1 MRRPRVRLVTAC
13 LLAAG
18 CGACGGPGG
27 PATHPRA
34 AGAHRV
40 GDLDHPRAAHT
51 ATPVADGRVLV
62 AGGFG
67 ADEGEVWASSELF
80 DRAAGRF
87 RPGPAM
93 LAARQSHTATR
104 LRDGRV
110 LIAGGYGADGR
121 TLATA
126 ELFDPATRRF
136 AATDRMTAARAG
148 QAAVLLRD
156 GTVLVVGGEASLSH
170 TLASAEIYDPA
181 TGRFVATGAMS
192 GARTS
197 HTATVLPDGR
207 VLVAGGHRGRRASL
221 RVLRSAE
228 LYDPAAGA
236 FTATGALRARRHKHD
251 AVTLADGRVLVIA
264 GADERDDRGAYDTA
278 EIYDPR
284 RGTFAPTGALAQARH
299 KLQGTSIALM
309 GDAAL
314 VTAGA
319 ARPELFD
326 EGRARAA
333 GQSGRFRAL
342 PGSFGTAHLFA
353 AAAPVGRGALVTGG
367 YTPAGPATADAW
379 LVTP

>member
-1 MRRPRVRLVTAC
+1 MPQPRVRLLATC
-13 LLAAG
+13 LLAAA
-18 CGACGGPGG
+18 CVACGGASRPGTQ
-27 PATHPRA
+27 ARA
-34 AGAHRV
+34 GGAHRV
-40 GDLDHPRAAHT
+40 GNLAHPRAVHT
-51 ATPVADGRVLV
+51 ATTLADGRVLV

-67 ADEGEVWASSELF
+67 ADEGELWASTELF
-80 DRAAGRF
+80 DRTSSRF
-87 RPGPAM
+87 RAGPAM

-121 TLATA
+121 TLASA
-126 ELFDPATRRF
+126 ELFDPAARRF
-136 AATDRMTAARAG
+136 VATGRMTEPRAG
-148 QAAVLLRD
+148 HAAVLLRN

-181 TGRFVATGAMS
+181 TGRFVATGAMG

-284 RGTFAPTGALAQARH
+284 RGAFAPTGALALARY

-319 ARPELFD
+319 ARPELFI
-326 EGRARAA
+326 EREH
-333 GQSGRFRAL
+333 RFRAL

-353 AAAPVGRGALVTGG
+353 AAARVGEGALVTGG
-367 YTPAGPATADAW
+367 YTSAGPATADAW

>member
-1 MRRPRVRLVTAC
+1 MRRPRVRLAAAC

-18 CGACGGPGG
+18 CGACGG

-40 GDLDHPRAAHT
+40 GDLDQPRAAHT
-51 ATPVADGRVLV
+51 ATTLADGRVLV

-67 ADEGEVWASSELF
+67 ADEGEVWASTEVF

-87 RPGPAM
+87 RSGPTM

-121 TLATA
+121 TMASA

-136 AATDRMTAARAG
+136 AATGRMAVARAG

-156 GTVLVVGGEASLSH
+156 GTVLVAGGEASLSR

-192 GARTS
+192 VARTS

-207 VLVAGGHRGRRASL
+207 VLVAGGHRGRRRAL
-221 RVLRSAE
+221 RVLRGAE
-228 LYDPAAGA
+228 LYDPATGA
-236 FTATGALRARRHKHD
+236 FTPTGALRARRHKHD

-264 GADERDDRGAYDTA
+264 GADERDDLGAYHSA

-284 RGTFAPTGALAQARH
+284 NGAFAPTGALAQARY

-309 GDAAL
+309 GDTAL

-326 EGRARAA
+326 ARGR
-333 GQSGRFRAL
+333 RFRAL
-342 PGSFGTAHLFA
+342 PGSFGAAHLFA

-367 YTPAGPATADAW
+367 YTTAGAATADAW

>member
-1 MRRPRVRLVTAC
+1 MRRPRVPPVAAC

-18 CGACGGPGG
+18 CVACGGPGAT
-27 PATHPRA
+27 ATHSPQG
-34 AGAHRV
+34 GARRV
-40 GDLDHPRAAHT
+40 ADLAHPRAAHT
-51 ATPVADGRVLV
+51 ATALADGRVLV

-67 ADEGEVWASSELF
+67 ADEGELWASTELF
-80 DRAAGRF
+80 DRASGRF
-87 RPGPAM
+87 VPGPAM

-121 TLATA
+121 TLASA

-136 AATDRMTAARAG
+136 TPTGAMTEPRAG

-181 TGRFVATGAMS
+181 TGRFAATGSMS
-192 GARTS
+192 GARAS
-197 HTATVLPDGR
+197 HIATVLADGR

-228 LYDPAAGA
+228 LFDPATGA
-236 FTATGALRARRHKHD
+236 FAPTGALRVRRHKHD
-251 AVTLADGRVLVIA
+251 AVTLPDGRVLVIA
-264 GADERDDRGAYDTA
+264 GADERDDLGAYDSA

-284 RGTFAPTGALAQARH
+284 RGAFAATGALAQARY

-319 ARPELFD
+319 ARPELFV
-326 EGRARAA
+326 EREH
-333 GQSGRFRAL
+333 RFRAL

-353 AAAPVGRGALVTGG
+353 AAAPVGQGALVTGG
-367 YTPAGPATADAW
+367 YTTAGPATADAW

>member
-1 MRRPRVRLVTAC
+1 MRLPPVRLVAAC

-18 CGACGGPGG
+18 CGACGGPGR
-27 PATHPRA
+27 PAAQPPGG
-34 AGAHRV
+34 GAHRV
-40 GDLDHPRAAHT
+40 GDLAHPRAAHT
-51 ATPVADGRVLV
+51 ATTLADGRVLV

-67 ADEGEVWASSELF
+67 ADEGEVWASTELF
-80 DRAAGRF
+80 DRSSGAF
-87 RPGPAM
+87 RPGPRM
-93 LAARQSHTATR
+93 LAPRQSQTATR

-110 LIAGGYGADGR
+110 LVAGGYGADGR
-121 TLATA
+121 TLASA
-126 ELFDPATRRF
+126 ELYDPATQRF
-136 AATDRMTAARAG
+136 AATGGMTAARSG
-148 QAAVLLRD
+148 HAAVLLRN
-156 GTVLVVGGEASLSH
+156 GTVLIVGGEASLSR
-170 TLASAEIYDPA
+170 TLPSAEIYDPA

-197 HTATVLPDGR
+197 HTATLLADGR

-228 LYDPAAGA
+228 LYDPATGA
-236 FTATGALRARRHKHD
+236 FAPTGALRARRHKHD
-251 AVTLADGRVLVIA
+251 AVTLPDGRVLVIA

-284 RGTFAPTGALAQARH
+284 RGAFAPTGALTLARY

-309 GDAAL
+309 GDDAL

-326 EGRARAA
+326 ERA
-333 GQSGRFRAL
+333 QRFRAL
-342 PGSFGTAHLFA
+342 PGSFGMAHLFA
-353 AAAPVGRGALVTGG
+353 AAARVGKGALVTGG
-367 YTPAGPATADAW
+367 YTTAGPATADAW